1 MVIRLKVLHV
11 QNVAPIADG
20 QNLATSEVSLGR
32 ALIPRP
38 SAYKA
43 LAFGVYLY
51 QAELPRLALTQI
63 TQNKRL
69 TVTSDNLH
77 LRIYNVALQAFK
89 LMTDRDCRMP
99 EYLVNVVIQNKSYIS
114 DPEGETILKDLIAKG
129 GYTSVRSV
137 RTAKM
142 LSIVTEAKDSE
153 EAESMI
159 RKLCDDLR
167 IYNPVVSSCNVEV
180 VGMVQAKN

>member
-1 MVIRLKVLHV
+1 
-11 QNVAPIADG
+11 
-20 QNLATSEVSLGR
+20 
-32 ALIPRP
+32 
-38 SAYKA
+38 
-43 LAFGVYLY
+43 
-51 QAELPRLALTQI
+51 
-63 TQNKRL
+63 
-69 TVTSDNLH
+69 
-77 LRIYNVALQAFK
+77 
-89 LMTDRDCRMP
+89 MP

-167 IYNPVVSSCNVEV
+167 IYNPVVSSCKVEV
-180 VGMVQAKN
+180 VGMVQAKS